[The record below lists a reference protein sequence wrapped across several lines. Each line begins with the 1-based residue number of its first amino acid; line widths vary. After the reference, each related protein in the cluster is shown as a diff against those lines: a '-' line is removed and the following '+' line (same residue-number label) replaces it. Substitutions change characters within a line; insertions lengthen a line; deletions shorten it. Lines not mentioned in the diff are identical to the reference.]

1 MKQQSTLTEY
11 ISQSIRDN
19 WNLPALTNIDAVTY
33 RYSDVAVKIA
43 KYHLAFAHAG
53 VAVGDKIAFC
63 GRNSAEW
70 AIGILASLT
79 YGAVSVPILPG
90 FTPETVEHLVNHSE
104 ARLLFAD
111 ADTWNSVSA
120 DRMPA
125 IDAAIRI
132 SKTTTDFSANAIRE
146 SSPPKTSITP
156 CTMAAVWL

>member
-63 GRNSAEW
+63 D
-70 AIGILASLT
+70 
-79 YGAVSVPILPG
+79 AVKDTDKSRAKP
-90 FTPETVEHLVNHSE
+90 N
-104 ARLLFAD
+104 LFGLC
-111 ADTWNSVSA
+111 
-120 DRMPA
+120 RG
-125 IDAAIRI
+125 
-132 SKTTTDFSANAIRE
+132 
-146 SSPPKTSITP
+146 
-156 CTMAAVWL
+156 